1 VVWRVVLI
9 ALAGAAAVVQM
20 PAGLVERYYSTGV
33 YRLLQPVLTGASNA
47 APFALFDALCVGA
60 IGAWLWL
67 FLRDT
72 VTLGRRKWL
81 RVAGRLVIRTLVL
94 AAGVYVAFLAVWGL
108 NYRRLPLTE
117 KVQFDPAAIS
127 PDSARLLAQR
137 ALNEMNGLY
146 ESARRTAPA
155 EAGDLDPSLS
165 EAFAKVQEELGARNR
180 ALVARPKHSL
190 LDPYFRM
197 AAVEGM
203 TAPFFVETLVASD
216 LLPVELPFVVAHE
229 WSHVSGFADEGEAN
243 FVGWLTC
250 LRGSEHVRYSGWLF
264 MYVVAAAALPASD
277 RSALAERLAPGPR
290 EDLRAIAER
299 RRRNVRPAL
308 SQASWRAYDRYLK
321 ANRVESGAAS
331 YQEVLRLVL
340 GTRFGHDWTPFLRQP
355 HP

>member
-1 VVWRVVLI
+1 L
-9 ALAGAAAVVQM
+9 AAA
-20 PAGLVERYYSTGV
+20 
-33 YRLLQPVLTGASNA
+33 
-47 APFALFDALCVGA
+47 
-60 IGAWLWL
+60 
-67 FLRDT
+67 
-72 VTLGRRKWL
+72 
-81 RVAGRLVIRTLVL
+81 
-94 AAGVYVAFLAVWGL
+94 VYVAFLAVWGL
-108 NYRRLPLTE
+108 NYRRLPLVA

-127 PDSARLLAQR
+127 PDSARRLAR
-137 ALNEMNGLY
+137 MALDEMNGLH
-146 ESARRTAPA
+146 EVAHKTAPP
-155 EAGDLDPSLS
+155 EAGSLDPSLA
-165 EAFAKVQEELGARNR
+165 EAFARVQEVLGARNT

-197 AAVEGM
+197 AAIEGM

-264 MYVVAAAALPASD
+264 MYVVAAGALPESD
-277 RSALAERLAPGPR
+277 RDALAERLAPGPR

-299 RRRNVRPAL
+299 RRRNVRPRL

-340 GTRFGHDWTPFLRQP
+340 GTRFGDGWTPVLRP
-355 HP
+355 PEP